1 MQLVNRISEYQQ
13 NDHLPGEHYPYLN
26 VSKPEN
32 ANPENHG
39 IDHIAGRNN
48 PYVNISKPEK
58 TIPKY

>member
-1 MQLVNRISEYQQ
+1 MISENQQ
-13 NDHLPGEHYPYLN
+13 IDNVAGRNKPYLN

-32 ANPENHG
+32 PNPENHG

-58 TIPKY
+58 TIPKYEKI